1 MALFTQTAL
10 GSDFDRPVGI
20 IGDPVSPSDAI
31 SLPLSDGTV
40 VQVFDQKRTALAL
53 LKQMRTVGK
62 TWNVYASEDVLCVAV
77 SYSKLLICETN
88 LVNQKLFSSFAPIYY
103 GGLLRFLHRSASL
116 VLSLTDALR
125 AVGYCVASPVPYMNN
140 TDLRVAG
147 VNMIVVDWN
156 FVANPATPSQ
166 GSQLED
172 ETPLVFDF
180 TSS

>member
-10 GSDFDRPVGI
+10 GSDFDRPAGI
-20 IGDPVSPSDAI
+20 IGDPVSPSDPI

-125 AVGYCVASPVPYMNN
+125 AVAVSYTHLTLP
-140 TDLRVAG
+140 TKR
-147 VNMIVVDWN
+147 IV
-156 FVANPATPSQ
+156 
-166 GSQLED
+166 
-172 ETPLVFDF
+172 
-180 TSS
+180 

>member
-1 MALFTQTAL
+1 MALFTQSAL
-10 GSDFDRPVGI
+10 GSDFDRPNGY
-20 IGDPVSPSDAI
+20 IGDPVNPFDSIA
-31 SLPLSDGTV
+31 LPLSDGTV
-40 VQVFDQKRTALAL
+40 VQVFDTKRTALAL

-77 SYSKLLICETN
+77 SYSKLLVAETN

-103 GGLLRFLHRSASL
+103 GRLLRFLHRSASL
-116 VLSLTDALR
+116 VPSLTDALR
-125 AVGYCVASPVPYMNN
+125 TVGYCVASATPYMSN
-140 TDLRVAG
+140 TDLRVVG
-147 VNMIVVDWN
+147 VNMIVVDWHYQ
-156 FVANPATPSQ
+156 ANPATPSQ

>member
-1 MALFTQTAL
+1 MALFTQSAL
-10 GSDFDRPVGI
+10 GSDFDRPNGYS
-20 IGDPVSPSDAI
+20 GDPVNPFDSIA
-31 SLPLSDGTV
+31 LPLSDGTV
-40 VQVFDQKRTALAL
+40 VQVFDTKRTALAL
-53 LKQMRTVGK
+53 LKKMRTVGK

-77 SYSKLLICETN
+77 SYRKLLVAETN
-88 LVNQKLFSSFAPIYY
+88 LVNLKLFSSFAPIYY
-103 GGLLRFLHRSASL
+103 GRLVRFLHRSASL

-147 VNMIVVDWN
+147 VNMLVIDYN
-156 FVANPATPSQ
+156 YKSNPATPSE

>member
-10 GSDFDRPVGI
+10 GSDFDRPAGI

-40 VQVFDQKRTALAL
+40 VLVFDQKGTALAL

-77 SYSKLLICETN
+77 SYSKLLICETT
-88 LVNQKLFSSFAPIYY
+88 LVNQKHFSSFAPIYY
-103 GGLLRFLHRSASL
+103 GGLLRFRSASL

-147 VNMIVVDWN
+147 VNMLVVDWN
-156 FVANPATPSQ
+156 YQANPATPSQ

-172 ETPLVFDF
+172 EMPLIFDF

>member
-10 GSDFDRPVGI
+10 GSDFDRPAGV

-156 FVANPATPSQ
+156 YQANPAMSSL

>member
-10 GSDFDRPVGI
+10 GSDFDRPAGI

-116 VLSLTDALR
+116 VLSLMDALR

-156 FVANPATPSQ
+156 YVTNPATPSQ

-172 ETPLVFDF
+172 KTPLVFDF

>member
-1 MALFTQTAL
+1 MALFTQSAL
-10 GSDFDRPVGI
+10 GSDFDRPNGYS
-20 IGDPVSPSDAI
+20 GDPVNPFDSIA
-31 SLPLSDGTV
+31 LPLSDGTV
-40 VQVFDQKRTALAL
+40 VDTKRTALAL

-77 SYSKLLICETN
+77 SYSKLLVAETN

-103 GGLLRFLHRSASL
+103 GGLVRFLHRSASL

-147 VNMIVVDWN
+147 VNMLIVDYN
-156 FVANPATPSQ
+156 YKSNPATPSE